1 MLLTSPAPVWKLIF
15 AFVISLAIVL
25 IVYFSAKS
33 APGAELILAIIFLFV
48 YAFVVRWL
56 TV

>member
-1 MLLTSPAPVWKLIF
+1 MLLTSSASIWKLIF

-25 IVYFSAKS
+25 LVYFSAKNV
-33 APGAELILAIIFLFV
+33 PGAELISAIIFLFV
-48 YAFVVRWL
+48 YAFVVRRL